1 MSGEHVEGLTIK
13 QAAAQL
19 GISPDSVRRRIKS
32 GALEAFRVPT
42 AQGYEWRIAL
52 THRPPSASRQV
63 GGTPTQDAAQLGSAP
78 MQDRQA
84 NTQPLVEMVE
94 RLHRENMQLAG
105 RVGFLEGKLQDAEQ
119 KILALSAPVNPEPTV
134 IDQAREDTGSP
145 SLWRRLLG
153 LSPAV

>member
-1 MSGEHVEGLTIK
+1 MSGEQAEGLTIK

-42 AQGYEWRIAL
+42 AQGYEWRIAPM
-52 THRPPSASRQV
+52 HQPPSASRQV

-84 NTQPLVEMVE
+84 DTQPLVEMVE

-119 KILALSAPVNPEPTV
+119 KILALSAPANPEPTV
-134 IDQAREDTGSP
+134 IEQASQNSRPP

-153 LSPAV
+153 LSPAA